1 MIGRIDSITVP
12 IQSST
17 VFENGKVKREKTRE
31 KRDVLQPKKQPIC
44 QNQKMAAQ
52 KYIKHYNNATYDI
65 IHFIKGPLII
75 PILLWK
81 EVHFATVF
89 SSEKTEPT
97 KKA

>member
-1 MIGRIDSITVP
+1 MIGRIDNSTAT

-17 VFENGKVKREKTRE
+17 VFENEKVKREKTQE
-31 KRDVLQPKKQPIC
+31 KKDVLQPKKQPIC
-44 QNQKMAAQ
+44 QNQKMAIRTSIR
-52 KYIKHYNNATYDI
+52 YYNNATYDI
-65 IHFIKGPLII
+65 IHFIKGLLII